1 MKKLATLLIV
11 VLAVVVTIAVC
22 TTNGGSSPSDS
33 GNSTTENNVS
43 AIVGTYIPQQVY
55 WVEDGVRELEMDGSK
70 AVIQSGGASKFV
82 FYDDGTGYMEAAD
95 GTNVGFTWEDGSL
108 FIPEEGVTLYYK
120 LNGDQL
126 VLFPDSSQFTEGYR
140 EIVAYRLTQ

>member
-22 TTNGGSSPSDS
+22 TTNGGRSPSDS
-33 GNSTTENNVS
+33 DNSTTENNVS

-55 WVEDGVRELEMDGSK
+55 WVEDGVRELEMVGTE
-70 AVIQSGGASKFV
+70 VIGANRIV
-82 FYDDGTGYMEAAD
+82 FYDDSTGYMEATD
-95 GTNVGFTWEDGSL
+95 GMTQRFTWEDGSL
-108 FIPEEGVTLYYK
+108 FIPETSVTLNYK

-126 VLFPDSSQFTEGYR
+126 VLFPDSSQYTEGYR

>member
-11 VLAVVVTIAVC
+11 VLAVLVIMAAC
-22 TTNGGSSPSDS
+22 NGS
-33 GNSTTENNVS
+33 GTGVQNNDEGNAAN

-55 WVEDGVRELEMDGSK
+55 WVEDGVRELEMVGTE
-70 AVIQSGGASKFV
+70 VIGANRIV
-82 FYDDGTGYMEAAD
+82 FYDDSTGYMEATD
-95 GTNVGFTWEDGSL
+95 GMTQRFTWEDGSL
-108 FIPEEGVTLYYK
+108 FIPETSVTLNYK

-126 VLFPDSSQFTEGYR
+126 VLFPDSSQYTEGYR

>member
-11 VLAVVVTIAVC
+11 VLAVLVIMAAC
-22 TTNGGSSPSDS
+22 NGS
-33 GNSTTENNVS
+33 GTGAQNNDEGNAAN

-55 WVEDGVRELEMDGSK
+55 WVEDGVRELEMVGTE
-70 AVIQSGGASKFV
+70 VIGANRIV
-82 FYDDGTGYMEAAD
+82 FYDDGTGYMEATD
-95 GTNVGFTWEDGSL
+95 GMTQRFTWEDGSL

>member
-22 TTNGGSSPSDS
+22 TTNGGRSPSDS
-33 GNSTTENNVS
+33 DNSTTENNVS

-55 WVEDGVRELEMDGSK
+55 WVEDGVRELEMVGTE
-70 AVIQSGGASKFV
+70 VIGANRIV
-82 FYDDGTGYMEAAD
+82 FYDDGTGYMEATD
-95 GTNVGFTWEDGSL
+95 GMTQRFTWEDGSL

-126 VLFPDSSQFTEGYR
+126 VLFPDSSQYTEGYR